1 MDRWIGLYKYFFG
14 QSSFVSFKQS
24 GDLSTTSDKTIVQGS
39 FVEERSIEERNF
51 VWNAINSVTDLDDM
65 CNSERGILGA
75 KAAKKLLWEVH
86 ASCLRAKGEAQ
97 EMIEAQRQCT
107 MDRWNGLYKS
117 FVDKSSYV
125 SSKKSGDQFT
135 TFDIP
140 IILGSFVEKR
150 GIEERI
156 IVWNGNNSVTDAD
169 DLCNSERGI
178 PGAETAKE
186 LLWEVQASCLR
197 AKGEAQ
203 ETIEE
208 FFSEEEKEKR
218 AAQQLKSVKEFKEV
232 GKACKAAVM
241 ASGDHADA
249 FLAYM
254 LSERMRV
261 FPSYVNPEIDPE
273 RDDFY
278 MISIEKHNSFDQG
291 ETLAEEG
298 RDDPE
303 TNFTTLATDI
313 EFVDYVTSFESAS
326 DRTPADFPAFASE
339 SEESGLDFKQPLS
352 STLSQDERNVA
363 PLTDRGRTVRGN
375 TEHGKLEDIAA
386 LLRRAAPMRSHTG
399 PTEESVATQ
408 RKSNLSGNRR
418 RSAGH
423 VSNYEANDNFDF
435 SEDQS
440 GKLAMA
446 AVAKARLEK
455 AKARLQKASIRD
467 PSKSVIDPYRSHHS
481 RTGGRSYGVIR
492 YENPI
497 QHINLV
503 NSQELIDLTMYDDS
517 E

>member
-1 MDRWIGLYKYFFG
+1 
-14 QSSFVSFKQS
+14 
-24 GDLSTTSDKTIVQGS
+24 
-39 FVEERSIEERNF
+39 
-51 VWNAINSVTDLDDM
+51 
-65 CNSERGILGA
+65 
-75 KAAKKLLWEVH
+75 
-86 ASCLRAKGEAQ
+86 
-97 EMIEAQRQCT
+97 
-107 MDRWNGLYKS
+107 
-117 FVDKSSYV
+117 
-125 SSKKSGDQFT
+125 
-135 TFDIP
+135 
-140 IILGSFVEKR
+140 
-150 GIEERI
+150 
-156 IVWNGNNSVTDAD
+156 
-169 DLCNSERGI
+169 
-178 PGAETAKE
+178 
-186 LLWEVQASCLR
+186 
-197 AKGEAQ
+197 
-203 ETIEE
+203 
-208 FFSEEEKEKR
+208 
-218 AAQQLKSVKEFKEV
+218 
-232 GKACKAAVM
+232 
-241 ASGDHADA
+241 
-249 FLAYM
+249 
-254 LSERMRV
+254 MRV